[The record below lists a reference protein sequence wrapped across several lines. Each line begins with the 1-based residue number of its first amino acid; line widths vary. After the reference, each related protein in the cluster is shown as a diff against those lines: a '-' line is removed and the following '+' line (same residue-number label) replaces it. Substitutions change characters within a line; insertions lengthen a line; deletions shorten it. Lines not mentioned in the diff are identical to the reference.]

1 MTEDETTYEIIT
13 YDNCR
18 VNDFCIIES
27 GEPEKWQGQIK
38 SKNDGKLAVRWL
50 RPWEPKS
57 EREDIGVTGLY
68 DWDPHEMCQ
77 IDVETLIEIG
87 PALFHK
93 ARRPGFEP
101 KGPVYC
107 LASTCDGRCALAAP
121 RHKKERV
128 IVVKEEDAVVDAE
141 RPRYLLPV
149 PDTAVEWQPNVM
161 GECLPSEVPGSP
173 FCYSSARHLDGE
185 TEKCA
190 EKAVC
195 FCKHMHSALGR
206 RLASLSSDLHAVNGG
221 SCPSAALTMNKIIH
235 SFHVKNTPKKGFGIF
250 ARENIQRG
258 AFLFEYAGEIINR
271 SEAYVRERKYI
282 ADGKYYM
289 HDIHGLKKHISHAQ
303 FTIDPTSHGNIG
315 RFLNHSCCPN
325 VSTVELLLSDDLQE
339 VLNVFT
345 AVPRVCFMAVRDI
358 EAGEELCI
366 DYVPHIEDA
375 SKLQKKI
382 NCQCGEA
389 KCREYVF

>member
-57 EREDIGVTGLY
+57 ERE
-68 DWDPHEMCQ
+68 
-77 IDVETLIEIG
+77 
-87 PALFHK
+87 

-173 FCYSSARHLDGE
+173 FCYSSAVR
-185 TEKCA
+185 T
-190 EKAVC
+190 
-195 FCKHMHSALGR
+195 LGHPQT
-206 RLASLSSDLHAVNGG
+206 LHV
-221 SCPSAALTMNKIIH
+221 
-235 SFHVKNTPKKGFGIF
+235 
-250 ARENIQRG
+250 
-258 AFLFEYAGEIINR
+258 
-271 SEAYVRERKYI
+271 
-282 ADGKYYM
+282 D
-289 HDIHGLKKHISHAQ
+289 
-303 FTIDPTSHGNIG
+303 
-315 RFLNHSCCPN
+315 
-325 VSTVELLLSDDLQE
+325 
-339 VLNVFT
+339 
-345 AVPRVCFMAVRDI
+345 
-358 EAGEELCI
+358 
-366 DYVPHIEDA
+366 
-375 SKLQKKI
+375 
-382 NCQCGEA
+382 
-389 KCREYVF
+389 